1 MNNMWTNQ
9 IPSQEKRVLM
19 LTPDVMID
27 RRILIEAETLIDDGY
42 EVYLLAGWD
51 GKSEELFEIEGRVK
65 VERIKY
71 QGIDQRFTF
80 VYKVQ
85 NSLINLLNLISIKT
99 DITANKICLKLN
111 NIYALVSQL
120 ISKLIYI
127 IFFKPLLLFVTLVL
141 KIKSLLITSIAKTIN
156 LFVKIIV
163 KVASFLTEL
172 NGYEHLFLKRGLFYR
187 PDIIHIHDLPMLKA
201 GVKLKKV
208 LNIPLVY
215 DMHEF
220 YSEQDCLTLLQQK
233 KLRKTEIENMKYT
246 DARITVNPMLAD
258 EISKIY
264 NNISIEVIQNA
275 MIINSDFHHN
285 QYDRFRQEYSIL
297 KDDIIL
303 LYQGWISPDRNLQ
316 NLVKGLANVEKP
328 IKLVIMGYG
337 DFQEELKQIS
347 ASLNIKQKVIF
358 VPTKTQAELLSY
370 TASADIGIIPYPFKL
385 DPNTKYASPNK
396 LYEFIAAKL
405 PVLCNNLPFVKNVV
419 ETNGFGI
426 AFDMDSPESFTE
438 ALNSFPLH
446 KLQYFKNN
454 LAERGRNFLWE
465 VEAPKLLRI
474 YQNLCN

>member
-1 MNNMWTNQ
+1 
-9 IPSQEKRVLM
+9 
-19 LTPDVMID
+19 MID

-71 QGIDQRFTF
+71 EGIDQRLTS

-85 NSLINLLNLISIKT
+85 NYLIGLLNLISIKT

-233 KLRKTEIENMKYT
+233 KLRKTEIEKAKMMQETKQKEIGVEEKKIESGKEIKMGKIETERELRLPQEERKQEKDKRSERQWNRWQQAMRHL
-246 DARITVNPMLAD
+246 AR
-258 EISKIY
+258 
-264 NNISIEVIQNA
+264 
-275 MIINSDFHHN
+275 
-285 QYDRFRQEYSIL
+285 
-297 KDDIIL
+297 L
-303 LYQGWISPDRNLQ
+303 LL
-316 NLVKGLANVEKP
+316 GLA
-328 IKLVIMGYG
+328 LV
-337 DFQEELKQIS
+337 
-347 ASLNIKQKVIF
+347 
-358 VPTKTQAELLSY
+358 P
-370 TASADIGIIPYPFKL
+370 
-385 DPNTKYASPNK
+385 
-396 LYEFIAAKL
+396 
-405 PVLCNNLPFVKNVV
+405 
-419 ETNGFGI
+419 
-426 AFDMDSPESFTE
+426 
-438 ALNSFPLH
+438 
-446 KLQYFKNN
+446 
-454 LAERGRNFLWE
+454 R
-465 VEAPKLLRI
+465 
-474 YQNLCN
+474 